1 MLAKLKAIASF
12 FILIG
17 IILLLPGVGESFNLY
32 NVPYILIIVGV
43 VFLVISSMVT
53 NNEKSPLCRIGLH
66 KYERLERD
74 SEIPA
79 MFLYECTRCGKQKK
93 AASII

>member
-79 MFLYECTRCGKQKK
+79 MFLYKCTRCSKQKK